1 MSMDDILKQ
10 FDSPILK
17 SIRDPITVID
27 KDFRVLWLNRARAV
41 IHQLNRDD
49 VIGRMCYKV
58 FFGRKAPCE
67 DCVVQALFKSGRSH
81 IKEAWLDFPDGS
93 RKWGEVRAYP
103 VYGQNRTVDA
113 ALTIIIDITERKLK
127 LERQKRYAEYLSRS
141 LRVLTQEKNRVL
153 SDDGHLD
160 ATFGLTDRE
169 IEVLRLMTEGFT
181 NNEISEQLSISPHTV
196 KSHVIH
202 IFNKLGVDDRT
213 QAAVLATR
221 HKLI

>member
-1 MSMDDILKQ
+1 MDNILKQ
-10 FDSPILK
+10 FDSPILN
-17 SIRDPITVID
+17 SIRDPLAVID
-27 KDFRVLWLNRARAV
+27 KNFRVLWANRARAA
-41 IHQLNRDD
+41 IHQLNRDE
-49 VIGRMCYKV
+49 VIGRICYQV
-58 FFGRKAPCE
+58 FFRRKAPCE
-67 DCVVQALFKSGRSH
+67 DCVAQAVFRSGRSQ

-93 RKWGEVRAYP
+93 RKWGEVRTYP
-103 VYGQNRTVDA
+103 VYGENRKVDA
-113 ALTIIIDITERKLK
+113 VLTIIIDITEKKLK

-153 SDDGHLD
+153 ADDGHLD
-160 ATFGLTDRE
+160 TTFGLTDRE
-169 IEVLRLMTEGFT
+169 IEVLRLVTEGFT
-181 NNEISEQLSISPHTV
+181 NNEISEQLSISPHTA

>member
-1 MSMDDILKQ
+1 MDNILKQ

-17 SIRDPITVID
+17 SIRDPLTVID
-27 KDFRVLWLNRARAV
+27 GDFRVLWANRARAA

-49 VIGRMCYKV
+49 VINRICYEV
-58 FFGRKAPCE
+58 FFRRKAPCE
-67 DCVVQALFKSGRSH
+67 DCIVQAVFRSGRSC

-103 VYGQNRTVDA
+103 VYGENRNVDA
-113 ALTIIIDITERKLK
+113 ALTIIIDITEKKLK
-127 LERQKRYAEYLSRS
+127 LERQKRYAEYLSES

-153 SDDGHLD
+153 ADDGHLD
-160 ATFGLTDRE
+160 TTFGLTDRE

-221 HKLI
+221 HKLV

>member
-1 MSMDDILKQ
+1 MLKQ
-10 FDSPILK
+10 FDSPLLR
-17 SIRDPITVID
+17 SIRDPLAVID
-27 KDFRVLWLNRARAV
+27 KDFRVLWANRARAA

-49 VIGRMCYKV
+49 VIGKICYRV
-58 FFGRKAPCE
+58 FFRRRAPCD
-67 DCVVQALFKSGRSH
+67 DCAVRAVFGSGRSR

-103 VYGQNRTVDA
+103 VYADNQAVDA

-127 LERQKRYAEYLSRS
+127 LERQQRYAEYLSSS
-141 LRVLTQEKNRVL
+141 LRVLTQQKSRVL
-153 SDDGHLD
+153 SDDRHLD
-160 ATFGLTDRE
+160 TTFGLTDRE
-169 IEVLRLMTEGFT
+169 REVLHLMTEGFT
-181 NNEISEQLSISPHTV
+181 NNEISKQLSISSHTV
-196 KSHVIH
+196 KSHIIH

>member
-1 MSMDDILKQ
+1 MDNILKQ
-10 FDSPILK
+10 FDSPLLM
-17 SIRDPITVID
+17 SIRDPLTVIG
-27 KDFRVLWLNRARAV
+27 KDFRVLWANRARAA
-41 IHQLNRDD
+41 IHQLHRDE
-49 VIGRMCYKV
+49 VIGRICYKM
-58 FFGRKAPCE
+58 FFRRKTPCE
-67 DCVVQALFKSGRSH
+67 DCPVQAVFRSGRSY

-93 RKWGEVRAYP
+93 RKWGEVRTYP
-103 VYGQNRTVDA
+103 VYGKNRNVDA
-113 ALTIIIDITERKLK
+113 ALNIIIDITERKLK
-127 LERQKRYAEYLSRS
+127 LERQKKYAEYLSRS

-153 SDDGHLD
+153 SDDRHLD
-160 ATFGLTDRE
+160 TTFGLTDRE

-181 NNEISEQLSISPHTV
+181 NNEISEQLSISPHTA

>member
-1 MSMDDILKQ
+1 MDNILKQ
-10 FDSPILK
+10 FDSPILN
-17 SIRDPITVID
+17 SIRDPLAVID
-27 KDFRVLWLNRARAV
+27 KNFRFLWANRARAA

-49 VIGRMCYKV
+49 VIGRICYKV
-58 FFGRKAPCE
+58 FFRRKAPCE
-67 DCVVQALFKSGRSH
+67 DCVVQAVLRSGRSR
-81 IKEAWLDFPDGS
+81 INEAWLDFPDGS

-103 VYGQNRTVDA
+103 VYGENRTVDA

-141 LRVLTQEKNRVL
+141 LRVLTKEKNRVL
-153 SDDGHLD
+153 SDDGHFD

-181 NNEISEQLSISPHTV
+181 NNEISEQLSISPHTA

>member
-1 MSMDDILKQ
+1 MDNILKQ
-10 FDSPILK
+10 FDFPIIK
-17 SIRDPITVID
+17 SIRDPLAVID
-27 KDFRVLWLNRARAV
+27 KNFRVLWANRARAA

-49 VIGRMCYKV
+49 VIGRICYQV
-58 FFGRKAPCE
+58 FFKRKAPCE
-67 DCVVQALFKSGRSH
+67 DCVAQAVFESGRSH
-81 IKEAWLDFPDGS
+81 IKESWLDFPDGS
-93 RKWGEVRAYP
+93 RKWGEVRTYP
-103 VYGQNRTVDA
+103 VYGENGNIDA
-113 ALTIIIDITERKLK
+113 VLSIIIDITEKKLK

-153 SDDGHLD
+153 SDSGHFGE
-160 ATFGLTDRE
+160 TFGLTDRE

-181 NNEISEQLSISPHTV
+181 NNEISERLSISPHTA

>member
-1 MSMDDILKQ
+1 MDNILKQ
-10 FDSPILK
+10 FDSPILT
-17 SIRDPITVID
+17 SIRDPLAVID
-27 KDFRVLWLNRARAV
+27 RNFRVLWANRARAA

-49 VIGRMCYKV
+49 VIGRICYQV
-58 FFGRKAPCE
+58 FFRRKAPCE
-67 DCVVQALFKSGRSH
+67 DCVAQVVFKSGRSR

-103 VYGQNRTVDA
+103 VYGENRNIDA

-127 LERQKRYAEYLSRS
+127 LERQKKYAEYLSRS
-141 LRVLTQEKNRVL
+141 LSVLTQEKNRVL
-153 SDDGHLD
+153 SDDRHLD

-181 NNEISEQLSISPHTV
+181 NNEISEQLSISPHTA

>member
-1 MSMDDILKQ
+1 MDNILKQ
-10 FDSPILK
+10 FDSPILN
-17 SIRDPITVID
+17 SIRDPLAVID
-27 KDFRVLWLNRARAV
+27 KNFRVLWANRARAA

-49 VIGRMCYKV
+49 VIGRICYKV
-58 FFGRKAPCE
+58 FFRRKAPCE
-67 DCVVQALFKSGRSH
+67 DCPAQTVFRSGRSH

-93 RKWGEVRAYP
+93 RKWGEVRTYP
-103 VYGQNRTVDA
+103 VYGENRNVDA
-113 ALTIIIDITERKLK
+113 ALTIIIDITEKKLK
-127 LERQKRYAEYLSRS
+127 LERQKRYAEYLSKS

-153 SDDGHLD
+153 ADDGHLD
-160 ATFGLTDRE
+160 TTFGLTDRE
-169 IEVLRLMTEGFT
+169 IGVLRLMTEGFT
-181 NNEISEQLSISPHTV
+181 NNEISEQLSISPHTA

>member
-1 MSMDDILKQ
+1 MDNILKQ

-17 SIRDPITVID
+17 SIRDPLAVID
-27 KDFRVLWLNRARAV
+27 KDFRVLWLNRARAA
-41 IHQLNRDD
+41 IHQLNTDD
-49 VIGRMCYKV
+49 VIGRICYKV
-58 FFGRKAPCE
+58 FFRRKVPCE
-67 DCVVQALFKSGRSH
+67 DCIVQEVFRSGRSR
-81 IKEAWLDFPDGS
+81 IKEEWLDFPDGS

-103 VYGQNRTVDA
+103 VYRDNRTVDA
-113 ALTIIIDITERKLK
+113 AITIIIDITERKLK

-141 LRVLTQEKNRVL
+141 LRVLTQEKNRAL
-153 SDDGHLD
+153 ADDRHLD
-160 ATFGLTDRE
+160 TTFGLTDRE
-169 IEVLRLMTEGFT
+169 IEVLRLMTQGFT
-181 NNEISEQLSISPHTV
+181 NNEISKQLCISPHTV

>member
-1 MSMDDILKQ
+1 MDNILKQ

-27 KDFRVLWLNRARAV
+27 KDFRVLWLNRARATM
-41 IHQLNRDD
+41 HQLNRDD
-49 VIGRMCYKV
+49 VIGRICYKV
-58 FFGRKAPCE
+58 FFRRKAHCE
-67 DCVVQALFKSGRSH
+67 DCAVQEVFESGRSH

-93 RKWGEVRAYP
+93 RRWGEVRAYP
-103 VYGQNRTVDA
+103 VYGQNRTIDA

-127 LERQKRYAEYLSRS
+127 LERQKTYAEYLSRS

-153 SDDGHLD
+153 SDDGQLD
-160 ATFGLTDRE
+160 TTFGLTDRE
-169 IEVLRLMTEGFT
+169 IEVLRLMTEGLS

>member
-1 MSMDDILKQ
+1 MDNILEQ
-10 FDSPILK
+10 FDSPLLS
-17 SIRDPITVID
+17 SIRDPLTVIGR
-27 KDFRVLWLNRARAV
+27 DFRVLWANKARAA
-41 IHQLNRDD
+41 IQQLNRDD
-49 VIGRMCYKV
+49 VIGKICYRV
-58 FFGRKAPCE
+58 FFRRKAPCE
-67 DCVVQALFKSGRSH
+67 DCVVQAVFRSGRSR
-81 IKEAWLDFPDGS
+81 IKEEWLDFPDGS

-103 VYGQNRTVDA
+103 VYGENQTVDA

-127 LERQKRYAEYLSRS
+127 LERQKKYAEYLSRS

-153 SDDGHLD
+153 SDDRHLD

-221 HKLI
+221 HNLI

>member
-1 MSMDDILKQ
+1 MDNILKQ

-17 SIRDPITVID
+17 SIRDPLTVID
-27 KDFRVLWLNRARAV
+27 RDFRVLWANKARAAL
-41 IHQLNRDD
+41 HQLNKDD
-49 VIGRMCYKV
+49 VIGKICYQV
-58 FFGRKAPCE
+58 FFRRKAPCE
-67 DCVVQALFKSGRSH
+67 DCAVQAAFRSGRSR

-103 VYGQNRTVDA
+103 VYGENRNIDA

-127 LERQKRYAEYLSRS
+127 LERQKRYAEYLSSS
-141 LRVLTQEKNRVL
+141 LRVITQEKNRVL
-153 SDDGHLD
+153 SDDVHVD
-160 ATFGLTDRE
+160 TTFGLTDRE

-181 NNEISEQLSISPHTV
+181 NNEISKQLSISPHTV
-196 KSHVIH
+196 KSHIIH

>member
-1 MSMDDILKQ
+1 
-10 FDSPILK
+10 
-17 SIRDPITVID
+17 
-27 KDFRVLWLNRARAV
+27 
-41 IHQLNRDD
+41 
-49 VIGRMCYKV
+49 
-58 FFGRKAPCE
+58 
-67 DCVVQALFKSGRSH
+67 
-81 IKEAWLDFPDGS
+81 
-93 RKWGEVRAYP
+93 
-103 VYGQNRTVDA
+103 
-113 ALTIIIDITERKLK
+113 LK
-127 LERQKRYAEYLSRS
+127 LERQKRYAEYLSES

-153 SDDGHLD
+153 ADNGHLD
-160 ATFGLTDRE
+160 TTFGLTDRE

>member
-1 MSMDDILKQ
+1 MDNILKQ

-17 SIRDPITVID
+17 SIRDPLTIID
-27 KDFRVLWLNRARAV
+27 KDFRVLWANKARVA
-41 IHQLNRDD
+41 IHQLNRED
-49 VIGRMCYKV
+49 VIDRICYKV
-58 FFGRKAPCE
+58 FFKRKAPCE
-67 DCVVQALFKSGRSH
+67 DCVIQAVFRSGRSR

-103 VYGQNRTVDA
+103 IYGVNQNVDA
-113 ALTIIIDITERKLK
+113 VLTIIIDVTERKLK
-127 LERQKRYAEYLSRS
+127 LERQKRYAEYLSGS
-141 LRVLTQEKNRVL
+141 LRVLTQEKSRVL
-153 SDDGHLD
+153 TDETKLET
-160 ATFGLTDRE
+160 TFGLTDRE

-181 NNEISEQLSISPHTV
+181 NNEIAKQLSISSHTV
-196 KSHVIH
+196 KSHIIH

>member
-1 MSMDDILKQ
+1 MDNILKQ

-17 SIRDPITVID
+17 SIKDPITLID
-27 KDFRVLWLNRARAV
+27 KDFRVLWLNRARATM
-41 IHQLNRDD
+41 HQLNRDD
-49 VIGRMCYKV
+49 VIGRICYQV
-58 FFGRKAPCE
+58 FFRRKAPCE
-67 DCVVQALFKSGRSH
+67 DCVVQAVFRSGRSR

-103 VYGQNRTVDA
+103 VYGENRTVDA
-113 ALTIIIDITERKLK
+113 ALTIIIDITEKKLK

-153 SDDGHLD
+153 SDDGHFD

-181 NNEISEQLSISPHTV
+181 NNEISEQLSISPHTA